1 MPELEAG
8 GCTELCDLCGQVSI
22 IRVTGNIFVNIFK
35 YFCGQVSNTRVTGNI
50 FVNIFKY
57 FCGQVS
63 SIYSYV
69 HSKYL

>member
-8 GCTELCDLCGQVSI
+8 GCTELCDLCGQVI
-22 IRVTGNIFVNIFK
+22 NIRVNICVNIFK
-35 YFCGQVSNTRVTGNI
+35 YFCGLVSNTRVTGNI

-69 HSKYL
+69 SQ